1 MNKRD
6 GRLIKGEATRTRLVE
21 TALSVFAEKG
31 FARATIKDL
40 GVAAGMSP
48 AILYHYFKGKEEL
61 LQAVVERYSFVGDVR
76 QLIDAGESLPVGDF
90 LKTLARRFYILIG
103 ERLDLVRIFLQEGA
117 SNKTV
122 AAAWK
127 GLLSQGF
134 TLLCGYFNRQVA
146 LGRLKPHNAE
156 VTVRTLGVSIVM
168 LRFTEG
174 VFPPQTVSGP
184 EFIDQLV
191 DNLLSGLLPVSGCE
205 PGQAQ
210 GHTVKIDG
218 GRAYGKGR

>member
-6 GRLIKGEATRTRLVE
+6 GRLVKGEATRAHLVE

-76 QLIDAGESLPVGDF
+76 RLIDAGESLPIGDF
-90 LKTLARRFYILIG
+90 LRALTQRFYVLIG

-117 SNKTV
+117 SNETV
-122 AAAWK
+122 AATWK
-127 GLLSQGF
+127 SLLSQGF
-134 TLLCGYFNRQVA
+134 PLLSGYFNRQIA
-146 LGRLKPHNAE
+146 LGRLRPHSAE
-156 VTVRTLGVSIVM
+156 VTVRTLGTAVVM
-168 LRFTEG
+168 LRFTEHIL
-174 VFPPQTVSGP
+174 PPQTVSGP

-191 DNLLSGLLPVSGCE
+191 DNLLSGLLPGSAASGVGSK
-205 PGQAQ
+205 PA
-210 GHTVKIDG
+210 K
-218 GRAYGKGR
+218 